1 MIKINVSVTFF
12 VDPEDLLSIYLDE
25 DSLSEFVEEC
35 VVDGLETL
43 YPSETVFNHID
54 IEGLP

>member
-35 VVDGLETL
+35 VADGLETL

-54 IEGLP
+54 IEGLS